1 MMALI
6 TTINILNEKNR
17 LFQSHETI
25 YLHYEFLIK
34 KGIINYVFRG
44 VEIQKLQWFFENEG
58 KLVSFVS
65 SPPYS
70 TLDKHILKTDCKKL
84 DSKETLLYLDVELVL
99 HKFSFAECQV

>member
-6 TTINILNEKNR
+6 TTINILNEKYR
-17 LFQSHETI
+17 LFQSHKTI

-58 KLVSFVS
+58 KLVRLVS
-65 SPPYS
+65 SETFNLRVYLMKIH
-70 TLDKHILKTDCKKL
+70 TL
-84 DSKETLLYLDVELVL
+84 
-99 HKFSFAECQV
+99 